1 MARTSGDPAVRAN
14 FDTVAETYDQNG
26 VEYFRPVA
34 HRLVELAELRPGEYV
49 LDIGCGRGAALFAAA
64 DAVAPTGQVV
74 GIDLSEAMVENTAAE
89 LRRRRAHRVVV
100 ATMDGTSPGFAPHYF
115 DAVIGSNSVHMVPD
129 LDVAFARYHALLAPG
144 GRLAVCAP
152 ASVLEPEPRVFGLR
166 SIARASARYA
176 GSPRVYP
183 QTEAFGGA
191 AKAEAD
197 LRRAGFDDVRLHV
210 EDVVLRASSPD
221 HFVRWTWTHGMRIMW
236 ETMPE
241 ERRGAVAREI
251 ADEAAQFRTADGAIE
266 IRSPI
271 RYIIAR

>member
-1 MARTSGDPAVRAN
+1 MTRTSGDPAVRSN
-14 FDTVAETYDQNG
+14 FDTVAESYDQNG

-34 HRLVELAELRPGEYV
+34 RRLVELAELGTGEYV

-74 GIDLSEAMVENTAAE
+74 GIDLSEAMIENTAAE
-89 LRRRRAHRVVV
+89 LRRQRAHRIVVV
-100 ATMDGTSPGFAPHYF
+100 TMDGTSPDFAPGYF

-129 LDVAFARYHALLAPG
+129 LERAFARYRKLLAPG
-144 GRLAVCAP
+144 GKLAVCAP

-166 SIARASARYA
+166 SIAEASARF
-176 GSPRVYP
+176 SVSTRVYP
-183 QTEAFGGA
+183 QTEAFGGP

-197 LRRAGFDDVRLHV
+197 LRRAGFEDVRLHV
-210 EDVVLRASSPD
+210 EDVVLRAASPEQ
-221 HFVRWTWTHGMRIMW
+221 FVRWTWTHGMRIMW
-236 ETMPE
+236 DTMPE
-241 ERRGAVAREI
+241 DQRDAVAREI
-251 ADEAAQFRTADGAIE
+251 TEEAEEFRIADGTIE